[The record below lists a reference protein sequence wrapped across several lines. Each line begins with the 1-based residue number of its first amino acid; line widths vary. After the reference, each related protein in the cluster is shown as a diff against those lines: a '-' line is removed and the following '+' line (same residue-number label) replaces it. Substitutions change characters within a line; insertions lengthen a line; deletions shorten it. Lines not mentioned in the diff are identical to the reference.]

1 MHTMDTRAV
10 LAALALLAAPGCLLG
25 QEEPEMGWRGNAD
38 FGLTVTQGNSETTN
52 LAITGHSVYR
62 VERQRITLDAN
73 FIRASAEG
81 VRTANKAEGRA
92 RYDFF
97 PNERFFVFART
108 GIGFDEP
115 AGIDLRV
122 SPGAGVGY
130 TVLRGD
136 AATLDTQVEGRW
148 IRDSFEDGTTDQD
161 LFVTASENFAWQIT
175 ETADLAQLFEY
186 SPNSADL
193 SDFLLNGEV
202 ALSVLI
208 TSGLGLKVSVRDE
221 YNSEPFVDAGT
232 GVARKKNDLTFV
244 TGLTVQF

>member
-1 MHTMDTRAV
+1 MHSMDAPAV
-10 LAALALLAAPGCLLG
+10 LVLAVLIAAPPGLRA
-25 QEEPEMGWRGNAD
+25 QEEPVMGLRGNAD
-38 FGLTVTQGNSETTN
+38 FGLTITQGNSETTN
-52 LAITGHSVYR
+52 LAISGHSVYR
-62 VERQRITLDAN
+62 VERQRVTLDAN

-97 PNERFFVFART
+97 PNDRFFVFART

-130 TVLRGD
+130 TVVQGEP
-136 AATLDTQVEGRW
+136 ATLDTQLEGRW
-148 IRDSFEDGTTDQD
+148 IRDSFEDGTSDQD
-161 LFVTASENFAWQIT
+161 LFVTASESFAWQIT
-175 ETADLAQLFEY
+175 ETANLTQLFEY

-221 YNSEPFVDAGT
+221 YNSEPFVDAGS
-232 GVARKKNDLTFV
+232 GVAREKNDLAFV